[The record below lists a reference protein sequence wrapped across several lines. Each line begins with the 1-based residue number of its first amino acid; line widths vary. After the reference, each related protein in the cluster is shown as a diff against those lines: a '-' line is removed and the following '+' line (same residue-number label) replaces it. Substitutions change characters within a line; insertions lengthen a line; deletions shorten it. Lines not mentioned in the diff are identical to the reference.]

1 MAVSFM
7 LVFGVVLVGGI
18 FSSFIYFWMAAKT
31 PTDLMNLRRYSI
43 LLLACA
49 VMFGS
54 SVSYDYPAT
63 VATSLQDYWNL
74 GSSRLG
80 EQSQQQQQQQQEI
93 DDKNLENFQFRFNS
107 LYSIYSLP
115 NIVLPIYSGSLIARF
130 GFNNSLLILVST
142 VFVSAIVFAAGLQ
155 LKNQQVAG
163 YTVMLVGRFLLGLGS
178 ETLAIVQSSLVAK
191 HFMDDSGSSDDK
203 GTLSGQSVNFISL
216 SFAMAI
222 TISVGRLTSVLDYNI
237 LPPMAATIGLTQVAW
252 FICGVGMISVASS
265 FAIIYLGDS
274 LQSAPQLDTLND
286 KVDAHLGV
294 EQQLNAQTIPSK
306 TLAEQ
311 LPESDKSVILDR
323 VPNVVESPMLETNRR
338 RTQSRQQSRQSSKEA
353 INLLNIVTNSSNVV
367 QNHSHVDIV
376 TSSQDSLSST
386 IDRRSTW
393 TSRALASMTNQFR
406 SLLPRDIE
414 DLPATYW
421 MTILI
426 LICYSTATIS
436 FLPMATAFID
446 AKYFS
451 DLDSSTQNSGVKA
464 SSLVSIPDTLSVI
477 SMPVIAY
484 LAEKPFIFGEQQLS
498 SLRGRQVVKV
508 SQLIF
513 SGVCISIAHLLFLI
527 SRVGP
532 GTILSILGAGYATFG
547 SVIYSLMAETIHD
560 ASKYTKLS
568 PDSAPIDQSASELPS
583 AAPLLLDN
591 DGISSCSKL
600 RKASNE
606 NTVDLCDKD
615 IVSPRPILV
624 HPKTQREAKVA
635 SAYGVSSCLLNATF
649 FTTPIFIAWLI
660 SIAPKAK
667 RVPSGVSQ
675 YNGQYDSMLIFYLTI
690 SLCGIVLTI
699 LLRRKLLQNPFIN

>member
-1 MAVSFM
+1 MDA
-7 LVFGVVLVGGI
+7 
-18 FSSFIYFWMAAKT
+18 
-31 PTDLMNLRRYSI
+31 
-43 LLLACA
+43 
-49 VMFGS
+49 
-54 SVSYDYPAT
+54 
-63 VATSLQDYWNL
+63 
-74 GSSRLG
+74 
-80 EQSQQQQQQQQEI
+80 
-93 DDKNLENFQFRFNS
+93 
-107 LYSIYSLP
+107 
-115 NIVLPIYSGSLIARF
+115 
-130 GFNNSLLILVST
+130 
-142 VFVSAIVFAAGLQ
+142 
-155 LKNQQVAG
+155 
-163 YTVMLVGRFLLGLGS
+163 
-178 ETLAIVQSSLVAK
+178 TLAS
-191 HFMDDSGSSDDK
+191 
-203 GTLSGQSVNFISL
+203 
-216 SFAMAI
+216 
-222 TISVGRLTSVLDYNI
+222 
-237 LPPMAATIGLTQVAW
+237 
-252 FICGVGMISVASS
+252 
-265 FAIIYLGDS
+265 
-274 LQSAPQLDTLND
+274 
-286 KVDAHLGV
+286 
-294 EQQLNAQTIPSK
+294 EQQLNAKTILTNKSI
-306 TLAEQ
+306 AEQ
-311 LPESDKSVILDR
+311 LPGSDKSVLLDR
-323 VPNVVESPMLETNRR
+323 VPNLVESPMLETNRR

-376 TSSQDSLSST
+376 STSQESLSST

-393 TSRALASMTNQFR
+393 TSRVLGLMSNRFR

-451 DLDSSTQNSGVKA
+451 DQDSSAQNSDVKA

-477 SMPVIAY
+477 SMPMIAQ

-513 SGVCISIAHLLFLI
+513 SGVCISIAHLLFQI
-527 SRVGP
+527 SHVGP
-532 GTILSILGAGYATFG
+532 GTILIILGAGYATFG
-547 SVIYSLMAETIHD
+547 SVIYSLMAETIHH

-568 PDSAPIDQSASELPS
+568 PDSAVIDQSASELPS

-591 DGISSCSKL
+591 DGVSSGSKL
-600 RKASNE
+600 IKTSIE

-690 SLCGIVLTI
+690 SVCGIVLSI

>member
-1 MAVSFM
+1 MALSFM

-74 GSSRLG
+74 GSSRPG
-80 EQSQQQQQQQQEI
+80 DQQQQQQQQEI
-93 DDKNLENFQFRFNS
+93 NDKNLENFQFRFNS

-115 NIVLPIYSGSLIARF
+115 NIVLPIYSGSLIGRF
-130 GFNNSLLILVST
+130 GFNQSLLILVST

-155 LKNQQVAG
+155 LKDQQVAG
-163 YTVMLVGRFLLGLGS
+163 YIVMLVGRFLLGLGS

-203 GTLSGQSVNFISL
+203 GTVSVQSVNFISL

-237 LPPMAATIGLTQVAW
+237 LPPMAATVGLTQVAW
-252 FICGVGMISVASS
+252 FICGVSLISVASS
-265 FAIIYLGDS
+265 FAMIYLGDNI
-274 LQSAPQLDTLND
+274 QSAPQLDALND
-286 KVDAHLGV
+286 NADAALGV
-294 EQQLNAQTIPSK
+294 EQQVNAQTVLTKSI
-306 TLAEQ
+306 AEQ
-311 LPESDKSVILDR
+311 FPGSDKSVLLDR

-353 INLLNIVTNSSNVV
+353 INLLNIVTNSSNIVY
-367 QNHSHVDIV
+367 NHSHVDIV
-376 TSSQDSLSST
+376 TSSQESLSST

-393 TSRALASMTNQFR
+393 TSRVLASMTNQFR

-451 DLDSSTQNSGVKA
+451 DQDSSAQNSGVKA

-498 SLRGRQVVKV
+498 SLRGRQVVKA

-513 SGVCISIAHLLFLI
+513 SGVCISIAHLLFWI
-527 SRVGP
+527 SHVGP
-532 GTILSILGAGYATFG
+532 GTILIILGAGYATFG

-568 PDSAPIDQSASELPS
+568 PDLAVIDQSASELPS

-591 DGISSCSKL
+591 DGVSSSKL
-600 RKASNE
+600 IKTSIE
-606 NTVDLCDKD
+606 NTVDLCDKN

-675 YNGQYDSMLIFYLTI
+675 YNGQYDSMLVFYLVI
-690 SLCGIVLTI
+690 SVCGIVLSI
-699 LLRRKLLQNPFIN
+699 MLRRKLLQNPFIN